1 MLGLLPCQKCESL
14 CAVDADRC
22 PNCGTKDIHGFPSKS
37 KCFFYGVGCLIAG
50 IVLSNESNNSLP
62 LIFLMLG
69 ILGLIVGFFRSEL
82 LTLASKFIKD

>member
-1 MLGLLPCQKCESL
+1 MPGLLPCQKCENL

-37 KCFFYGVGCLIAG
+37 KCFFYGVGGLIAG
-50 IVLSNESNNSLP
+50 TVLSNPNDNSLP
-62 LIFLMLG
+62 LIFFILG